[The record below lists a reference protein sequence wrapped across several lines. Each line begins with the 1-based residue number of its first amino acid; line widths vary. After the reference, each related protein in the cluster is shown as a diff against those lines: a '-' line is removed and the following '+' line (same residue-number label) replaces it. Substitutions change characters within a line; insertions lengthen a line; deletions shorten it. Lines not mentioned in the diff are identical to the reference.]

1 LRTIKLI
8 TPEIATELIKYG
20 RKNNLMSRAKVE
32 KYKKMM
38 LSGKWKDKLGDTIML
53 KNGVLLDGRHRLT
66 AIIET
71 GLSFNIPYND
81 FS

>member
-1 LRTIKLI
+1 MRRIKLI
-8 TPEIATELIKYG
+8 TPEIASELINHG

-38 LSGKWKDKLGDTIML
+38 LSGKWMNGVSDTIMI
-53 KNGVLLDGRHRLT
+53 KNGVLLDGRHRLI

-71 GLSFNIPYND
+71 GLSFNIPFDD
-81 FS
+81 FT